1 MNRLI
6 ARRAT
11 RSLLGFAVA
20 LGLASTATAASVPAP
35 GLHAAGS
42 ISYDAEGVPTVIA
55 SSDEDAAWLMGYAH
69 ARDRFFQMDLLRRTA
84 SGTLAELVGSPGLS
98 QDIELRT
105 LGLRRAAWDSWV
117 DASDELRG
125 QLKAYADG
133 VNTWLAQGSL
143 PLEYSLLEL
152 TSADPWTPVD
162 SMAIGKLLAFQLS
175 FDLDIDYTVKL
186 GAFQQAGAAAG
197 FNGNALFFEDLFRV
211 APPDGRISI
220 PGFQPGMPSVAGEDE
235 KFEAV
240 GKSAYEGI
248 PMLPD
253 RMLSLA
259 ENYRDRIADNKV
271 IAPHLKRRENR
282 AGSNW
287 WMVSGDHTASGRP
300 ILSNDPHLSLD
311 TPVLFQEGHVI
322 SNDSR
327 YPQPLNSVGAIAPGT
342 PVPILGC
349 TMDFCWGL
357 TTNSLD
363 VTDAYFEQFVLNTY
377 GLPTHTMYDGEAEP
391 VLWVF
396 QSYYVNHTGDGVT
409 DNVERNNDIGYL
421 NGGITILVPRRNN
434 GPVLDI
440 DGDHGISVAYTGWS
454 ATHEL
459 DAFRRINRA
468 TNLDEF
474 QAAVLDFD
482 VGSQNFG
489 YVDKEGN
496 IAYFVSAEAPIREDL
511 QQMQVN
517 GAPPFIIRE
526 GTGGNEWL
534 PAENHYEGQHSRFE
548 ILSPAEMPQVVNPAS
563 GYIANANN
571 DPVGVTLDNNALNQV
586 RPAGGLY
593 YLAPGYSA
601 YRMGRIDR
609 ELQALIDRGNITVT
623 DMMALQANNQLMDAE
638 LVTPHLVAAFDNAPA
653 CAAATDSRVAEAIDY
668 LRDWDF
674 STPTGIVE
682 GWDPGLPAGTP
693 PSQAEIDASVAATLF
708 AVWRG
713 QVVRSTVDATLAQVG
728 LSGYTPGSRDAWNAF
743 KHMLDVFP
751 AQQGH
756 GASGLDFFSAGL
768 PADVASDAT
777 ADERRDCVLLGS
789 LVTSLD
795 LLSGDNFALAF
806 GHSADISDYRW
817 GRLHRIVFDHPLSS
831 QLSIPGAQGYPF
843 SNLAEGLPGLPRPG
857 GYQSVDAASHG
868 VRADS
873 DNDFM
878 FGSGPVRRFIGEMT
892 DTPTLLQIL
901 PGGQNGNIGD
911 ASYVSQLPRWLVNAY
926 KPLVI
931 DPAESA
937 ANEVGRIDFM
947 PQ

>member
-1 MNRLI
+1 MNTLI

-11 RSLLGFAVA
+11 RSVLAFAVA
-20 LGLASTATAASVPAP
+20 LGLSPAAFAAP
-35 GLHAAGS
+35 GPGLQAAGS

-55 SSDEDAAWLMGYAH
+55 DSDEDAAWLMGYAH

-117 DASDELRG
+117 DASDELRD

-133 VNTWLAQGSL
+133 VNAWRAQNPL
-143 PLEYSLLEL
+143 PLEYGLLEL
-152 TSADPWTPVD
+152 SSSDPWTPVD

-175 FDLDIDYTVKL
+175 FDLDIDYTIKL
-186 GAFQQAGAAAG
+186 GAYQQAGSAAG
-197 FNGNALFFEDLFRV
+197 FNGTYLFFVDLFRV
-211 APPDGRISI
+211 APPDDRISI
-220 PGFQPGMPSVAGEDE
+220 PGFQPGAPAAENDSMKAAADE
-235 KFEAV
+235 KSV
-240 GKSAYEGI
+240 YDGM
-248 PMLPD
+248 PMLSE
-253 RMLSLA
+253 RMLALA
-259 ENYRDRIADNKV
+259 ESYRDKIIDNKV

-300 ILSNDPHLSLD
+300 ILANDPHLSLD

-322 SNDSR
+322 SHDPR
-327 YPQPLNSVGAIAPGT
+327 YAQPLNSVGAIAPGT
-342 PVPILGC
+342 PVPLLGC

-377 GLPTHTMYDGEAEP
+377 GLPTHTMHGGEAEP

-396 QSYYVNHTGDGVT
+396 QSYYVNHTGDGVM

-421 NGGITILVPRRNN
+421 NGGITILIPRRNN

-440 DGDHGISVAYTGWS
+440 DGDSGISVAYTGFS
-454 ATHEL
+454 ASHEL

-474 QAAVLDFD
+474 QSAVLDFD

-511 QQMQVN
+511 QAMQPV

-548 ILSPAEMPQVVNPAS
+548 ILSPEEMPQVVNPAS

-571 DPVGVTLDNNALNQV
+571 DPVGTTLDNNPMNQL
-586 RPAGGLY
+586 RPGGGLY
-593 YLAPGYSA
+593 YLAPAYSA

-609 ELQALIDRGNITVT
+609 EIQSLIDRGNITVT

-638 LVTPHLVAAFDNAPA
+638 LVTPHLLAAFDSAPA
-653 CAAATDSRVAEAIDY
+653 CAAASDSRVAEAIDY
-668 LRDWDF
+668 LRNWDY

-693 PSQAEIDASVAATLF
+693 PSGSEIDNSVGATLF

-713 QVVRSTVDATLAQVG
+713 EVVRNTVDATLGQVG

-743 KHMLDVFP
+743 KNMLDVFP

-756 GASGLDFFSAGL
+756 GASGLDFFAAGL
-768 PADVASDAT
+768 PADVAASA
-777 ADERRDCVLLGS
+777 APSMRRDCILLDS
-789 LVTSLD
+789 LSQTLD
-795 LLSGDNFALAF
+795 MLAGDNFALAF
-806 GHSADISDYRW
+806 EHSTDISDYRW

-831 QLSIPGAQGYPF
+831 QLSIPGAAGYPL

-873 DNDFM
+873 DNEFM

-911 ASYVSQLPRWLVNAY
+911 ASYISQLPRWLVNAY

-937 ANEVGRIDFM
+937 ANEVGRIDFT

>member
-1 MNRLI
+1 MNTST

-11 RSLLGFAVA
+11 RSVLAFAVA
-20 LGLASTATAASVPAP
+20 IGLSSAAFAAP
-35 GLHAAGS
+35 GPGLQAAGS

-55 SSDEDAAWLMGYAH
+55 NSDEDAAWLMGYAH

-98 QDIELRT
+98 QDIEIRT

-133 VNTWLAQGSL
+133 VNAWLAQNPL
-143 PLEYSLLEL
+143 PLEYGLLEL
-152 TSADPWTPVD
+152 SSADQWTPVD
-162 SMAIGKLLAFQLS
+162 SMSIGKLLAFQLS
-175 FDLDIDYTVKL
+175 FDLDIDYTIKL
-186 GAFQQAGAAAG
+186 GAFQQSGAAVG
-197 FNGNALFFEDLFRV
+197 FNGNALFFEDMFRV
-211 APPDGRISI
+211 APPDDRVSI
-220 PGFQPGMPSVAGEDE
+220 AGFQPGAPAASAGG
-235 KFEAV
+235 A
-240 GKSAYEGI
+240 KSAHDGV

-259 ENYRDRIADNKV
+259 ESYRDKIADNKV

-300 ILSNDPHLSLD
+300 ILANDPHLSLD

-322 SNDSR
+322 SHDPR
-327 YPQPLNSVGAIAPGT
+327 YAQPMNSVGAIAPGT
-342 PVPILGC
+342 PMPLLGC

-377 GLPTHTMYDGEAEP
+377 GLPTHTIHDGEAEP

-396 QSYYVNHTGDGVT
+396 QSYYVNHTGDGVM

-421 NGGITILVPRRNN
+421 NGGITILIPRRNN

-440 DGDHGISVAYTGWS
+440 DGDSGISVAYTGWS
-454 ATHEL
+454 ASHEL

-474 QAAVLDFD
+474 QSAVLDFD

-511 QQMQVN
+511 QQMQLE

-548 ILSPAEMPQVVNPAS
+548 ILSPEEMPQVVNPAS

-571 DPVGVTLDNNALNQV
+571 DPIGNTLDNNAFNQL
-586 RPAGGLY
+586 RPGGGLY

-609 ELQALIDRGNITVT
+609 EMQSLIDRGGITVN

-653 CAAATDSRVAEAIDY
+653 CAAASDGRVAEAIGY

-713 QVVRSTVDATLAQVG
+713 QVVRNTVDATLGQVG

-751 AQQGH
+751 TQQGH
-756 GASGLDFFSAGL
+756 GASGLDFFAAAL
-768 PADVASDAT
+768 PGDVAPT
-777 ADERRDCVLLGS
+777 ADAAVRRDCVMLGS
-789 LVTSLD
+789 LSQTLD
-795 LLSGDNFALAF
+795 LLAGDNFGLAF
-806 GHSADISDYRW
+806 GHSTEISDYRW

-831 QLSIPGAQGYPF
+831 QLSIPGAQGYPLT
-843 SNLAEGLPGLPRPG
+843 NLAEGLPGLPRPG

-873 DNDFM
+873 DNAFM

-911 ASYVSQLPRWLVNAY
+911 ASYISQLPRWLVNAY

-931 DPAESA
+931 DEAESA
-937 ANEVGRIDFM
+937 ANEIGRIDFT